1 MPDFGESFR
10 VLVAQRLAAHDR
22 IGVVDGAELRP
33 AAVAISLVADDDGR
47 VCFLLTRRQPQ
58 MREHAGQWALPGGR
72 LDPGESVTE
81 AALREL
87 HEEVGIDRAEV
98 LGLLDDYPTRSG
110 YRIAPVVVWVDADT
124 PIVANPAEV
133 AAVHRV
139 PVEELERAD
148 GPRFL
153 DGIDD
158 AKGPII
164 QVPIGDSLVH
174 APTGAVLHQF
184 AEVVLHGRATRVAH
198 FDEPPFARR

>member
-1 MPDFGESFR
+1 MPDFGEPLR
-10 VLVAQRLAAHDR
+10 DLVARRLSAHDR
-22 IGVVDGAELRP
+22 VGIVDGADLRR
-33 AAVAISLVADDDGR
+33 AAVAIAIVVDDEGR
-47 VCFLLTRRQPQ
+47 ACFLLTRRQPR
-58 MREHAGQWALPGGR
+58 MRAHAGQWALPGGR
-72 LDPGESVTE
+72 VDAGESLTE

-87 HEEVGIDRAEV
+87 HEEVSVERAEV

-110 YRIAPVVVWVDADT
+110 YRITPVVVWVDPAT
-124 PIVANPAEV
+124 EIVADPAEV

-139 PVEELERAD
+139 PLDELTRPD

-164 QVPIGDSLVH
+164 QVPIGDRLIH

>member
-1 MPDFGESFR
+1 MPDFGDPFR
-10 VLVAQRLAAHDR
+10 VLVARRLAAHDR
-22 IGVVDGAELRP
+22 LAVDAAELRQ
-33 AAVAISLVADDDGR
+33 AAVAITLVADDDGR
-47 VCFLLTRRQPQ
+47 ACFLLTRRQPR

-72 LDPGESVTE
+72 LDDGETVTE

-110 YRIAPVVVWVDADT
+110 YRLTPVVVWVDADT

-139 PVEELERAD
+139 PLEELERAD

-164 QVPIGDSLVH
+164 QVPIGDSLIH

-184 AEVVLHGRATRVAH
+184 AEVVLHGRSTRVAH